1 MRKQWQESKAPK
13 AKAAP
18 AGPKVEAPSAP
29 VGSALDIRQILNA
42 LPHRYPFVMVDRVVE
57 LNDDSLVAIKN
68 VTINEPYFQGHFPGQ
83 PVMPGVLQVEAMAQ
97 AAGLIMLR
105 RGAADEAPKVV
116 FFMSADKVKF
126 RKAVTPGDTLEIRAK
141 LTKVRGRIAAAECE
155 CLVNGECV
163 SSAELLFTIADSPNG

>member
-1 MRKQWQESKAPK
+1 
-13 AKAAP
+13 
-18 AGPKVEAPSAP
+18 
-29 VGSALDIRQILNA
+29 
-42 LPHRYPFVMVDRVVE
+42 
-57 LNDDSLVAIKN
+57 
-68 VTINEPYFQGHFPGQ
+68 
-83 PVMPGVLQVEAMAQ
+83 MPGVLQIEAMAQ

-141 LTKVRGRIAAAECE
+141 LTKIRGRIAAAECE